1 MINVRKI
8 TPIGKDNRKYSQLGK
23 TGLYLATGYIH
34 TPKNIIYKNMLRYF
48 FVLSLN
54 ASLSI
59 RRFFIMYVWKVN
71 TDKKTV
77 INIIKL
83 MGKLY
88 IVKINRYLTKN
99 KIYIK

>member
-1 MINVRKI
+1 
-8 TPIGKDNRKYSQLGK
+8 
-23 TGLYLATGYIH
+23 
-34 TPKNIIYKNMLRYF
+34 
-48 FVLSLN
+48 
-54 ASLSI
+54 
-59 RRFFIMYVWKVN
+59 MYVWKVN